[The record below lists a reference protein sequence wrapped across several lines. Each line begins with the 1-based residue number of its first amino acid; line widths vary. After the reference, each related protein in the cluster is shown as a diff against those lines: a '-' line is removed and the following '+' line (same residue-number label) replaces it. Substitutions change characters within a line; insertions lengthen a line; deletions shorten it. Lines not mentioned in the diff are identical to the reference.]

1 MERAPG
7 AAVTGDTVAAGGEVL
22 ADRRAHQGAVGAM
35 AVRAVIRMGVGRGA
49 GQGVVVTA
57 GAIGQC
63 HLDQGRMVRSHR
75 GMRRVPTEL

>member
-1 MERAPG
+1 
-7 AAVTGDTVAAGGEVL
+7 
-22 ADRRAHQGAVGAM
+22 M

-63 HLDQGRMVRSHR
+63 HLDQSRMVRSDR
-75 GMRRVPTEL
+75 RMRRVPTGGVTALTGAADGEVLADRRA